1 MNKDQINEI
10 FETRFDANKSMNHTY
25 YGDQQ
30 GGIEIRNKATGMSVY
45 LQPGDDA
52 NKLYQDLDLAA
63 NVTQADEIMGQY
75 DDVMTYTKDTW

>member
-10 FETRFDANKSMNHTY
+10 FETRFDATKSMNHAY
-25 YGDQQ
+25 YGDQL
-30 GGIEIRNKATGMSVY
+30 GGVEIRNKDTGKSVY

-52 NKLYQDLDLAA
+52 NKLHQDLNLAV
-63 NVTQADEIMGQY
+63 NGIQADEIMGQY